1 MSQSF
6 ASQWPF
12 VSIVKDQLFASSY
25 DIRLSHPLREFK
37 SSGRPIYVTRF
48 YNKEKGLIE
57 SRDSMQMTSKKTGAD
72 YYVCRSKPAN
82 AAVAVAAGAGAA
94 VAAAEDADVPVTT
107 DDLFANI

>member
-6 ASQWPF
+6 SSQWPF

-37 SSGRPIYVTRF
+37 SSGRPIYITRF
-48 YNKEKGLIE
+48 YNKEKVLIE

-72 YYVCRSKPAN
+72 YYVCRSKPA
-82 AAVAVAAGAGAA
+82 AVAV
-94 VAAAEDADVPVTT
+94 VAAAAEEADVPVTA